1 MKALL
6 QKKLTV
12 AQQKALDR
20 EIRAQCVERVKDYE
34 IMLDA
39 ALIYALRQELG
50 FGKDRLKRI
59 YDAMFRCREEA
70 KEFYKYQDSNG
81 TVHEAS
87 HDDVAFAMLWE
98 LKQLGIDVEAWYD
111 EQSSGNRLI
120 AVYKGGAV
128 KYE

>member
-1 MKALL
+1 MKAIIPH
-6 QKKLTV
+6 KLSV
-12 AQQKALDR
+12 QQQKALDR
-20 EIRAQCVERVKDYE
+20 EIREQCVERVKEYE

-39 ALIYALRQELG
+39 ALIYALREQLG

-70 KEFYKYQDSNG
+70 KEFYKHKESDGNEYRA
-81 TVHEAS
+81 T
-87 HDDVAFAMLWE
+87 HDEVAFAMLWE
-98 LKQLGIDVEAWYD
+98 LKQIGIDVEAWYN
-111 EQSSGNRLI
+111 EHGNSNRLQ

>member
-1 MKALL
+1 MKALIP
-6 QKKLTV
+6 KKLTV

-20 EIRAQCVERVKDYE
+20 EIRAQCVQRVKDYE

-50 FGKDRLKRI
+50 FGKERLKRI

-70 KEFYKYQDSNG
+70 KEFYKYQEADGNEYRA
-81 TVHEAS
+81 THEE
-87 HDDVAFAMLWE
+87 VAFAMLWE
-98 LKQLGIDVEAWYD
+98 LKQIGIDVEAWYEEHD
-111 EQSSGNRLI
+111 SSNRLQ